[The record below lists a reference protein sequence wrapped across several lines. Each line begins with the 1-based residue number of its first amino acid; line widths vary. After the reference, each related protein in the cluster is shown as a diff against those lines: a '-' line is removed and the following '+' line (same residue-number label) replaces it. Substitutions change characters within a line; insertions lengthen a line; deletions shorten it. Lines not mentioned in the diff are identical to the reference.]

1 MFLFYKNLQWSIILK
16 KKKSLAQQRHRP
28 EFLARNEAFLVRFL
42 SLQSIARATFLHATC
57 RKGNK
62 RGTITR
68 RRLPK
73 RRNDKGAAA
82 AARRERWNYRTQR
95 LSSQVE
101 GKCQKYS
108 RIGPLTLV
116 PLDQEPSL
124 EKIKKACQLHFNTDL
139 GCVPFGESKNGF

>member
-1 MFLFYKNLQWSIILK
+1 MQHVEKETNVGQLQGEGS
-16 KKKSLAQQRHRP
+16 Q
-28 EFLARNEAFLVRFL
+28 
-42 SLQSIARATFLHATC
+42 
-57 RKGNK
+57 
-62 RGTITR
+62 
-68 RRLPK
+68 K

-95 LSSQVE
+95 LSSQME

-124 EKIKKACQLHFNTDL
+124 KNIKKACQLHFNTDL
-139 GCVPFGESKNGF
+139 VCTMGLTGLHDSPERV